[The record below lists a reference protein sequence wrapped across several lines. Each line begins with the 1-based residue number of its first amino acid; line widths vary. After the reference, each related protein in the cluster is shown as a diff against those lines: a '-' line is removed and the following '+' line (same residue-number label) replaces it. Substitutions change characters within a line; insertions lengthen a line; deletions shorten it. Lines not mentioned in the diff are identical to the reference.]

1 MEKMRIA
8 IAKKAA
14 TQYVGHLDFGRALE
28 RALRRAKL
36 PVAFSEGFNPHMKIS
51 FGPALSVGVASN
63 AEYVDVELQ
72 EHVDATDF
80 GERLARQLP
89 PGLAFVDARP
99 VASPAS
105 LAAALN
111 IADYQVELIAEK
123 TPELIVQAQGALDS
137 FLAAE
142 QVMYTRHTPK
152 GVKNIEVKQFLVEG
166 PNLMRD
172 EAKLKVCFRLRMK
185 STGAVKPQEVF
196 SVLSEQYAFPSGASC
211 FIRTGLWCDTGAAMN
226 TAFDI

>member
-72 EHVDATDF
+72 EQVDAEEF
-80 GERLARQLP
+80 GERLERQLP
-89 PGLAFVDARP
+89 PGLAFVEVRR
-99 VASPAS
+99 VGSPAS

-111 IADYQVELIAEK
+111 IADYQVEVSAEK
-123 TPELIVQAQGALDS
+123 TPEMVLQAQAALDS

-142 QVMYTRHTPK
+142 QVMVTRHTPK
-152 GVKNIEVKQFLVEG
+152 GAKTFDLKQFLVDG
-166 PNLMRD
+166 PNLMQD
-172 EAKLKVCFRLRMK
+172 GAKLKVSFRLRMK

-196 SVLSEQYAFPSGASC
+196 AAMSDQYAFPGGASC
-211 FIRTGLWCDTGAAMN
+211 FTRTGLWCDTGAVLK